1 MLEKRKFIRLRAPLG
16 VVYRV
21 VRKNKRLK
29 QQASFIK
36 DIGGAGACLYCK
48 EELRQGDLIQM
59 EIQIPHL
66 TEPIKATGEV
76 AWTHLRPEH
85 EYHEV
90 GVRFRD
96 AAPKSL
102 SLILEYVYAIAI
114 G

>member
-1 MLEKRKFIRLRAPLG
+1 M
-16 VVYRV
+16 
-21 VRKNKRLK
+21 K

-36 DIGGAGACLYCK
+36 DLSGAGACLYCR

-66 TEPIKATGEV
+66 DDAVKAVGEV
-76 AWTHLRPEH
+76 VWTAPRPEH
-85 EYHEV
+85 DTHEV

-96 AAPKSL
+96 ADPKSL
-102 SLILEYVYAIAI
+102 SRILEYVYAIAI